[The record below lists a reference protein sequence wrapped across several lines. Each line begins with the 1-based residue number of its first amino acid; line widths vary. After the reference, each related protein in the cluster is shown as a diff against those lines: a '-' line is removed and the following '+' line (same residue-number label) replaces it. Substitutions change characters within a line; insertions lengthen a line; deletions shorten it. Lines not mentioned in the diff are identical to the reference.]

1 MNNILLPVELEAVRD
16 LADRSCKM
24 TFATRELDNREF
36 TDLRDLRG
44 QLGWLMFGINEL
56 KEEEM
61 PQTQAEV
68 GVATPSMRLRN
79 VLYVL
84 YKQEK
89 EQGATELVFDLWY
102 AARMEGI
109 IEAIKKKLK

>member
-1 MNNILLPVELEAVRD
+1 MNNILLPVQLEAVKD
-16 LADRSCKM
+16 MADRSCKM

-44 QLGWLMFGINEL
+44 QLGWLMFGINEI

-61 PQTQAEV
+61 PKEQAEV
-68 GVATPSMRLRN
+68 GSKTPSQRLRAA
-79 VLYVL
+79 LYVL

-89 EQGATELVFDLWY
+89 EDNQTELVFDLWY
-102 AARMEGI
+102 SARMESI
-109 IEAIKKKLK
+109 IEAVKKKIK